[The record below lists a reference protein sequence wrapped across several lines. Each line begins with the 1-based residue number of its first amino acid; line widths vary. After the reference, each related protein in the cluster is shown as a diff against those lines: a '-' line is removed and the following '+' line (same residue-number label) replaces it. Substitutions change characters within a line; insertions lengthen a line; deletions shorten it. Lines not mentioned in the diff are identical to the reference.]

1 MEVTLESIKDK
12 HKGKTAVVVVLGPSL
27 NQNLA
32 ELKKLNDNENLV
44 VFTCNMFDKMIDIKA
59 DYWLVCAPMKPM
71 YIASAH
77 ERINNHGATFL
88 FANRIPG
95 FSKADAAKYLT
106 TDYIPVSDISNQPNS
121 LQQTFA
127 EYTGG
132 KTYGPVDTVLLH
144 LIALSVYT
152 GCDDVY
158 IAGADLNYSK
168 GYVKNGVH
176 RNGESIGKV
185 NMDGP
190 AKNRTVSYANTMR
203 HSATNVGTNIYTLN
217 PNSPLSIIMGVK
229 TMGDL
234 KQSIDE

>member
-27 NQNLA
+27 NQNLDK
-32 ELKKLNDNENLV
+32 LKELNDSDNLV

-88 FANRIPG
+88 FADRIPG
-95 FSKADAAKYLT
+95 FSKSDAAKYLT
-106 TDYIPVSDISNQPNS
+106 TDYIPVSDVADNPNG

-127 EYTGG
+127 KYTGG

-152 GCDDVY
+152 GCDNVY
-158 IAGADLNYSK
+158 IAGADLNYDK

-176 RNGESIGKV
+176 KDGELIGKV
-185 NMDGP
+185 NMGVA
-190 AKNRTVSYANTMR
+190 AKNRTVSYINTMR
-203 HSATNVGTNIYTLN
+203 YSATNVDTNIYTLN
-217 PNSPLSIIMGVK
+217 PNSPLSTIMDVK
-229 TMGDL
+229 VMDDL
-234 KQSIDE
+234 KQSINE